1 MSSTSTRLLGLTLAL
16 CPLLLSPSLFSQ
28 AMAAQHAHAK
38 ASPSTQLELTLN
50 GRSSTITL
58 ADLAAM
64 PQTTVK
70 VHNPHTQ
77 KDESYTGVA
86 LADLLAKYGFAV
98 GQSTH
103 RAMLH
108 GYLAAEGTD
117 QYWVLYSLTEIEP
130 SEHEAKVI
138 VATSLDGGSL
148 GEDGQLKL
156 VDTADKRPQRWVR
169 NLAALRIVSV
179 GE

>member
-1 MSSTSTRLLGLTLAL
+1 MLSTRLFLAL
-16 CPLLLSPSLFSQ
+16 ALFPLVLSPSLYGQ
-28 AMAAQHAHAK
+28 AVAQHAHAK
-38 ASPSTQLELTLN
+38 ATLSTQLELTLD
-50 GRSSTITL
+50 GKSSTITL

-64 PQTTVK
+64 SQKTVK

-86 LADLLAKYGFAV
+86 LSDLLAKYGFAV

-117 QYWVLYSLTEIEP
+117 KYWVLYSLTEIEP
-130 SEHEAKVI
+130 SEHEADVI

-148 GEDGQLKL
+148 GEDGQIKL
-156 VDTADKRPQRWVR
+156 IDTADRRPQRWVR
-169 NLAALRIVSV
+169 NLTTLRVVSV
-179 GE
+179 GD